1 MSGHGRTVRAAA
13 LWLAALCML
22 HSLHEA
28 HAQGARGSGKDGDT
42 YSETE
47 TESLWEGLETACTSM
62 PTWHAPTCCRPSFA
76 TQSRAPARPLAP
88 TLRAHLPTRPPR
100 ALRT

>member
-47 TESLWEGLETACTSM
+47 TESLWEGLETACTRM
-62 PTWHAPTCCRPSFA
+62 PTWHAPA
-76 TQSRAPARPLAP
+76 
-88 TLRAHLPTRPPR
+88 
-100 ALRT
+100 